1 MGILKTRAQKK
12 DEKMTAFTRSDIKKI
27 LSPDSPFV
35 VKEAYSSI
43 RTNLLFMQ
51 KGEKCPIFVVT
62 SPTANNGKTINSINL
77 AISFAQMGKRTLLI
91 DGDMR
96 NPTIHRLFSIPVKNQ
111 QTGSIKAS

>member
-1 MGILKTRAQKK
+1 MCKYEYYYLHKK
-12 DEKMTAFTRSDIKKI
+12 SHPGNQKKI
-27 LSPDSPFV
+27 LCQDSPFV

-51 KGEKCPIFVVT
+51 KGEKCPVFVVT

-91 DGDMR
+91 DGDTVLVGFR
-96 NPTIHRLFSIPVKNQ
+96 EADW
-111 QTGSIKAS
+111 KAALQ